1 MKITPNQLKRM
12 IRKEKARLLREQMN
26 PASAGS
32 MAVQRDAYADAQ
44 GGLRTFEFTVTLR
57 GDGLD
62 EAEAW
67 IDAVEAMAADPG
79 DPDPTLTYEVT

>member
-1 MKITPNQLKRM
+1 MKLTATQLRKLIRQERTRM
-12 IRKEKARLLREQMN
+12 LQEQMD

-67 IDAVEAMAADPG
+67 IDAVDALAFAPG
-79 DPDPTLTYEVT
+79 DPDPTMTRDVT

>member
-1 MKITPNQLKRM
+1 MKITKRQLKR
-12 IRKEKARLLREQMN
+12 IIKEEKARLLREQMD

-32 MAVQRDAYADAQ
+32 MAVAADAYAEAQ

-62 EAEAW
+62 EAEACH
-67 IDAVEAMAADPG
+67 AFADNPG
-79 DPDPTLTYEVT
+79 DPDPTLTYQVD

>member
-1 MKITPNQLKRM
+1 M
-12 IRKEKARLLREQMN
+12 IRAEKARLLQEQMD
-26 PASAGS
+26 PAAAGM
-32 MAVQRDAYADAQ
+32 MAAQADAYADEH

-67 IDAVEAMAADPG
+67 LDAVEVFCHSPG
-79 DPDPTLTYEVT
+79 DPDMTLTYEVT